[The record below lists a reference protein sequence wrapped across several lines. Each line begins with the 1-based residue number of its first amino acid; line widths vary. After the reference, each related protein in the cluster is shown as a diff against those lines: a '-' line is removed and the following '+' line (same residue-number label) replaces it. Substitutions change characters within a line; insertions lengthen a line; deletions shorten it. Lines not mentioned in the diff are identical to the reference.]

1 MNKLIATLSLVL
13 ACLGG
18 CSEGSSG
25 KADNQ
30 GAGTVPENSIDVDQ
44 STLNALVLSVSGP
57 DKISADSSIDI
68 KVDISSMPDD
78 GESYI
83 VVSGYDKQQIK
94 VSPSSTLI
102 YPSSGTAALTIKVQ
116 DLDMVVAQELSIEL
130 ILPDGKRTSY
140 LHQIGLAD

>member
-1 MNKLIATLSLVL
+1 MKKLMATLFWV
-13 ACLGG
+13 ATCLGG

-25 KADNQ
+25 KADYQ
-30 GAGTVPENSIDVDQ
+30 GAETVPDNSTDVDQ

-57 DKISADSSIDI
+57 DEISEDSSIEI

-78 GESYI
+78 GESYV
-83 VVSGYDKQQIK
+83 VVSGYDKQQVK
-94 VSPSSTLI
+94 VSPSSTLV
-102 YPSSGTAALTIKVQ
+102 YPSSGTAEVTIKVQ
-116 DLDMVVAQELSIEL
+116 NLDMVVAQDLSIEL